1 MSATLFR
8 SKQYKSK
15 KNLRALMISLPVLS
29 NSSSSVLEP
38 LLLKHTVVL
47 RALYDFQA
55 EGECELL
62 VRQGQYLL
70 LVDKP
75 GDGWLGVQIIEGG
88 NAAARGLVP
97 ASYVEIEVND
107 VVNPVST
114 EWLHNSSSLSPTE
127 EPQAASCTIDNT
139 IDDATPPASAATR
152 LASGARSS
160 TSLLQNP
167 PAESLLPEPAIPPP
181 PSDDDFFF
189 RAPSVPPS
197 PTGSTAIRSVAI
209 THVLQHDNRYYY
221 RIDALLETKRKFYVK
236 KTYQD
241 FYNLHINLLV
251 LNTTLQLPKLP
262 QPIRQQTKA
271 LLLIRC
277 NELNV
282 YLNKLLR
289 NPAFRQCDDLSR
301 WMGVTPQLMME
312 TMSDDDINQFLLP
325 DAIDVFNLDATKT
338 KYSTTAPMPPALQP
352 LPKINTLPAG
362 QPLRGPSP
370 GTASHLNLNMKYSS
384 YMNQK
389 IDRADAKATP
399 QPLRLPHLHSS
410 NTLELYGSLIDRY
423 DAQSTVSSSTSVHK
437 HGEEFEGAEQH
448 KHSEKNEG
456 AEQRQSSSSDSDSL
470 FSELKLAISPTTPV
484 MGGSKFGSVSMLPI
498 TPTKEGILEFIKV
511 KVVLNNQE
519 EDIIA
524 LKVDRK
530 EMRSISDLKR
540 AVSEKVYRDA
550 SLTNHYSFRLG
561 TVVDEDKILQT
572 LQRSNK
578 VYLTL
583 ARR

>member
-1 MSATLFR
+1 MSLFLLCYKMSATLFR

-38 LLLKHTVVL
+38 LLLKHAVVL

-62 VRQGQYLL
+62 VSQGQYLL

-114 EWLHNSSSLSPTE
+114 EWLQDTSPLSTRE
-127 EPQAASCTIDNT
+127 RPQAASCTVDNT
-139 IDDATPPASAATR
+139 IDDTSPRASATTR
-152 LASGARSS
+152 LASSARSS
-160 TSLLQNP
+160 TSLLP
-167 PAESLLPEPAIPPP
+167 KPAPESPAPSPAMPPP

-289 NPAFRQCDDLSR
+289 NPAFRQCDELSQ

-312 TMSDDDINQFLLP
+312 TMSDDDINQILLP
-325 DAIDVFNLDATKT
+325 DAIDVFNQHATKT
-338 KYSTTAPMPPALQP
+338 KYSPTAPMPPAPQP

-362 QPLRGPSP
+362 QPLRGPSA
-370 GTASHLNLNMKYSS
+370 GVAGHLILNMKYTS

-389 IDRADAKATP
+389 TDRADVKATL

-437 HGEEFEGAEQH
+437 HGEEHEDAEQ
-448 KHSEKNEG
+448 
-456 AEQRQSSSSDSDSL
+456 ARQSSSSDSDSL
-470 FSELKLAISPTTPV
+470 FSELKQAISPTTPV
-484 MGGSKFGSVSMLPI
+484 MGGSKFGSVSVLPI
-498 TPTKEGILEFIKV
+498 TPTEQGTLEFIKV

-524 LKVDRK
+524 LKVERK

-540 AVSEKVYRDA
+540 AVSEKIYRDPN
-550 SLTNHYSFRLG
+550 LTNHYSFRLG
-561 TVVDEDKILQT
+561 TVVDENEILQT

-583 ARR
+583 VRR